1 MVVESDL
8 KTRHSVEN
16 PRSQLVILINPRFY
30 LAFGFDI
37 NEAPFGQQFQKPLGR
52 TFRADVDFALR
63 PQSNRC
69 RIPLL
74 VRFTRLTFGIRDTE
88 RYEFVTA
95 VALAAYG
102 IPADV
107 ADNSSS
113 FHLKNTIGLYIVRFC
128 EALHLKFT
136 KNVSLINDNFGL
148 CINHFTT
155 AKSRIFTTFKFQ
167 IRPVNP
173 QNRVVVARALMS

>member
-1 MVVESDL
+1 M
-8 KTRHSVEN
+8 
-16 PRSQLVILINPRFY
+16 VILIDPRFH
-30 LAFGFDI
+30 LVRGFDI
-37 NEAPFGQQFQKPLGR
+37 NETSFGQQFQKPLGR
-52 TFRADVDFALR
+52 ALRTDVDFTLR
-63 PQSNRC
+63 PLGNRY
-69 RIPLL
+69 RVPLL
-74 VRFTRLTFGIRDTE
+74 VRVVRLAVGLRDTE
-88 RYEFVTA
+88 RSEFVTA

>member
-107 ADNSSS
+107 AYNSSL
-113 FHLKNTIGLYIVRFC
+113 FHLKNYDWPVHREVLRGT
-128 EALHLKFT
+128 AP
-136 KNVSLINDNFGL
+136 LIY
-148 CINHFTT
+148 
-155 AKSRIFTTFKFQ
+155 
-167 IRPVNP
+167 
-173 QNRVVVARALMS
+173 